1 MEALGFQTL
10 EVEDGTDLE
19 AISKAIEAAK
29 ANKEKPSFIKINT
42 EIGYGSP
49 KQGNASSHGE
59 PLGDEN
65 VTALKTTLA
74 YPSHEPFFV
83 PDEVY
88 ANFETHAAKGKLAEE
103 EWNRLRDAYYAE
115 YPEMKA
121 LFERYQNGT
130 LNLEDLDESYWEKT
144 DKKKQPGHP
153 AENSQ

>member
-1 MEALGFQTL
+1 M
-10 EVEDGTDLE
+10 
-19 AISKAIEAAK
+19 
-29 ANKEKPSFIKINT
+29 
-42 EIGYGSP
+42 
-49 KQGNASSHGE
+49 
-59 PLGDEN
+59 
-65 VTALKTTLA
+65 
-74 YPSHEPFFV
+74 
-83 PDEVY
+83 Y

-115 YPEMKA
+115 YPEMKE